1 MKKSVFALAAVAA
14 FAAAGAQAQTTQ
26 FSLEPRAGLSI
37 PVGDTG
43 DDVEVGLALSGDVIF
58 QATPQLAVYAG
69 YNYNRYAFKDTD
81 EADAEIK
88 GFEGG
93 IRFSLSPMS
102 GFTPFL
108 RGGALYQK
116 AAITGD
122 GGSLE
127 GDSELGFSVGRR
139 RGGAHHPALQLHPAG
154 HLQQGG
160 RGVVRERR
168 GRSPHPP
175 LTAPFGQG

>member
-1 MKKSVFALAAVAA
+1 MKKTILALGVLAA
-14 FAAAGAQAQTTQ
+14 FAGSGAHGQTTQ
-26 FSLEPRAGLSI
+26 ISIEPRAGLSI
-37 PVGDTG
+37 PTG
-43 DDVEVGLALSGDVIF
+43 DNADGVDVGLSLTGDVIF

-88 GFEGG
+88 GFDAG
-93 IRFSLSPMS
+93 IRYSFAPMP

-108 RGGALYQK
+108 KGGALYQK

-127 GDSELGFSVGRR
+127 SDYQWGFNVG
-139 RGGAHHPALQLHPAG
+139 GGAEVPISPRVSFTPQATYNKVEDAQYVNVEAG
-154 HLQQGG
+154 L
-160 RGVVRERR
+160 RIR
-168 GRSPHPP
+168 
-175 LTAPFGQG
+175 L